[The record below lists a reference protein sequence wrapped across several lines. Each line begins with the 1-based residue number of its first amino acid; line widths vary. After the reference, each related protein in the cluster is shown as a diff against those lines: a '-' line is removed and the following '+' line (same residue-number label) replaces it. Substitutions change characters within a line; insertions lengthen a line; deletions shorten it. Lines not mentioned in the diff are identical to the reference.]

1 MADGRANNGGY
12 RRPQNPAPVSGPGA
26 LSKRT
31 DGGPGA
37 KAAAVKLPDAGYGEQ
52 KQFQEIQQGAPI
64 ARDAASAAT
73 GGAGTM
79 QPATPL
85 PPGLDAPSGRPDQ
98 PVTHGADAGAG
109 PGMDSL
115 GLFDPNQMAA
125 NDVSYLMRYLPQL
138 QYMVDM
144 TPNAPRSTVALVRYL
159 RSQV

>member
-12 RRPQNPAPVSGPGA
+12 RRPTNPAPVSGPGS

-52 KQFQEIQQGAPI
+52 KDFQSIQGGAPI
-64 ARDAASAAT
+64 AKGAAQAASGEPRT
-73 GGAGTM
+73 L
-79 QPATPL
+79 QPAVTA
-85 PPGLDAPSGRPDQ
+85 PPSLDAPSMRPGE

-115 GLFDPNQMAA
+115 GLFDPNEMAA

-144 TPNAPRSTVALVRYL
+144 TPDAPRSTVALVRYL